1 MWPNSLLKLDT
12 AMQLRKFLRPTAAIA
27 ALTGAL
33 AWAPAPTI
41 ADGLPDLGDSADS
54 SISEPQERT
63 IGKRIMREVRADRTY
78 ITDPLLNDYIM
89 NLGNRLVAASQ
100 GAVNDNRKDFEFF
113 LLNDD
118 TLNAFALLGGFVGTH
133 SSLVLATQTESELA
147 GVLGHEVAHVLQRH
161 SSRGAEGQKKAAP
174 LQLLGLLAAIAAT
187 RSNSSSSG
195 QATEAAIV
203 TSAALQ
209 YQNQL
214 DYSREFE
221 READRLGILIMTRA
235 GFDANGMVGFFE
247 RLHRA
252 TRHVDGKT
260 PGYLRTHPLTTERI
274 ADMQNRVDQMGIEK
288 RSAPAESPDY
298 RFAQAALR
306 VISMGPKDAAQH
318 FRTEIAARTVLRNRA
333 DTYGLALALA
343 RANEFAAA
351 ERELATLKG
360 GGPNEWVDTLSC
372 EVAAGKRDW
381 AGAQTCYK
389 SALLRFPNS
398 RALAY
403 GQIKTYYEA
412 GDTDAGL
419 NAANDRI
426 KRNPDDAQF
435 HELAARGFER
445 KNKRLAQHRALAEA
459 YFRRDNLMGAVDQ
472 MELAVKA
479 KDGDFYETSSAES
492 RLRELKLAFK
502 TRALMPGEKRDTP
515 RDKEEEENERNPR
528 PQGRR

>member
-1 MWPNSLLKLDT
+1 MPKKLANT
-12 AMQLRKFLRPTAAIA
+12 SVAA
-27 ALTGAL
+27 ALLCAA
-33 AWAPAPTI
+33 AWWPTFTA

-78 ITDPLLNDYIM
+78 ITEPLLNDYIM

-147 GVLGHEVAHVLQRH
+147 GVLGHEIAHVLQRH
-161 SSRGAEGQKKAAP
+161 SSRGAEGQKKAFP
-174 LQLLGLLAAIAAT
+174 LQLLGLLAAIGAA
-187 RSNSSSSG
+187 RSSSSSAG

-221 READRLGILIMTRA
+221 READRLGIQIMTRA

-274 ADMQNRVDQMGIEK
+274 ADMQNRVDQMGIDK
-288 RSAPAESPDY
+288 RTSPAESPDY

-318 FRTEIAARTVLRNRA
+318 FRTEIASRTVLRNRA

-343 RANEFAAA
+343 RANDYAGA

-360 GGPNEWVDTLSC
+360 GAPSEWVDSLAC
-372 EVAAGKRDW
+372 EVAASRRDW
-381 AGAQTCYK
+381 TNALSCYK
-389 SALLRFPNS
+389 TALLRFPNS
-398 RALAY
+398 RTLAY
-403 GQIKTYYEA
+403 GQIMTYYES

-419 NAANDRI
+419 NAANERI
-426 KRNPDDAQF
+426 KRNPDDAQL

-445 KNKRLAQHRALAEA
+445 KNRRLAQHRALAEA
-459 YFRRDNLMGAVDQ
+459 YYRRDNLIGAVDQ

-479 KDGDFYETSSAES
+479 KDGDFYEVSSAES
-492 RLRELKLAFK
+492 RLREMKLAF
-502 TRALMPGEKRDTP
+502 RNRPLMPGEKRDTP
-515 RDKEEEENERNPR
+515 RDKDEEENDRNPR

>member
-1 MWPNSLLKLDT
+1 MMTKISIP
-12 AMQLRKFLRPTAAIA
+12 AAIA
-27 ALTGAL
+27 AALLATL
-33 AWAPAPTI
+33 AWWPPSTA

-54 SISEPQERT
+54 TISEPQERT

-78 ITDPLLNDYIM
+78 ITDPLLNDYIT
-89 NLGNRLVAASQ
+89 NLGNRLLAASQ

-147 GVLGHEVAHVLQRH
+147 GVLGHEIAHVLQRH

-174 LQLLGLLAAIAAT
+174 LQLLGLLTAIAAA
-187 RSNSSSSG
+187 RSSSSSSG

-274 ADMQNRVDQMGIEK
+274 ADMQNRVDQMSIEK
-288 RSAPAESPDY
+288 RSAPAESTDY

-306 VISMGPKDAAQH
+306 VLSMGPKDAAQY
-318 FRTEIAARTVLRNRA
+318 FRTQIAARTVLRNRA
-333 DTYGLALALA
+333 DTYGHALALMH
-343 RANEFAAA
+343 ANDFSGA

-381 AGAQTCYK
+381 TGAQSCYK

-403 GQIKTYYEA
+403 GQIRAFYEA
-412 GDTDAGL
+412 GETDAGL
-419 NAANDRI
+419 VAANERI
-426 KRNPDDAQF
+426 KRNPDDPQF
-435 HELAARGFER
+435 HELAARGFEK

-459 YFRRDNLMGAVDQ
+459 YFRRDNLIGAVDQ

-492 RLRELKLAFK
+492 RLRELKLAF
-502 TRALMPGEKRDTP
+502 RSRPLMPNEKRDSP
-515 RDKEEEENERNPR
+515 RDKEEEENEKNPR

>member
-1 MWPNSLLKLDT
+1 MSRILAT
-12 AMQLRKFLRPTAAIA
+12 RPIA
-27 ALTGAL
+27 AAL
-33 AWAPAPTI
+33 LCMATWWPSFTA

-78 ITDPLLNDYIM
+78 ISDPLLNDYITS
-89 NLGNRLVAASQ
+89 LGNRLVAASQ
-100 GAVNDNRKDFEFF
+100 GAVNDNRKEFEFF
-113 LLNDD
+113 LLNDE

-147 GVLGHEVAHVLQRH
+147 GVLGHEIAHVLQRH
-161 SSRGAEGQKKAAP
+161 SSRGAEGQKKAMP
-174 LQLLGLLAAIAAT
+174 LQLLGLLAAMAAA
-187 RSNSSSSG
+187 RSNSPSAG

-288 RSAPAESPDY
+288 RTAPAESPDY

-306 VISMGPKDAAQH
+306 VLTMGPKDAAQH

-333 DTYGLALALA
+333 DTYGLALALL
-343 RANEFAAA
+343 RANDYSGA
-351 ERELATLKG
+351 EKELATLKG

-372 EVAAGKRDW
+372 EVAAAKRDW
-381 AGAQTCYK
+381 PNAMGCYK

-403 GQIKTYYEA
+403 GQIRSFYEA

-419 NAANDRI
+419 NAANERI
-426 KRNPDDAQF
+426 KRNPDDAQL
-435 HELAARGFER
+435 HELAARGFEK
-445 KNKRLAQHRALAEA
+445 KNRRLAQHRALAEA
-459 YFRRDNLMGAVDQ
+459 YFRRDNLIGAVDQ

-479 KDGDFYETSSAES
+479 KDGDFYEVSSAES
-492 RLRELKLAFK
+492 RLRELKLAFR
-502 TRALMPGEKRDTP
+502 TRALMPGEKRDSP
-515 RDKEEEENERNPR
+515 RDKEDEENERNPR